1 MMPWVHQHPP
11 ASASRSGENA
21 NAHVTAGKTRQG
33 PMYESGERLTGLDAN
48 IAEIDGGTGDRG
60 IAVAEGVGV

>member
-1 MMPWVHQHPP
+1 
-11 ASASRSGENA
+11 
-21 NAHVTAGKTRQG
+21 
-33 PMYESGERLTGLDAN
+33 MYESGERLTGLDAN